1 MSTAQAD
8 LLRDLEIVTMMAGLM
23 EAYLVSD
30 FLFKPMPDLPGAPPL
45 TPGNFLLRRHRL
57 FALQDQFLRA
67 NQRQSLAEAATQ
79 FDDETR
85 KRPQVFQ
92 AKANRELK
100 NRANQWRDYIKEME
114 EDFVPAFYNN
124 QVETRAIIQA
134 LAARFAGSP
143 GVLDPD
149 ALDMVTELDS
159 QLRLYWQDGKFVWDE
174 GWQPA
179 YPQHKYWWLYGT
191 FE

>member
-8 LLRDLEIVTMMAGLM
+8 LLKDLEIVTMMAELM

-30 FLFKPMPDLPGAPPL
+30 LLFKPTPDLPGAPPL

-57 FALQDQFLRA
+57 FALQEQFLNA
-67 NQRQSLAEAATQ
+67 DQRQNLAEAAAQ
-79 FDDETR
+79 FDNETR
-85 KRPQVFQ
+85 KRPQIFQ
-92 AKANRELK
+92 AKTNRELK
-100 NRANQWRDYIKEME
+100 NRANQWRDYLKEME

-134 LAARFAGSP
+134 LVDRFAGSP
-143 GVLDPD
+143 DVLDSN
-149 ALDMVTELDS
+149 ALELVAELDS
-159 QLRLYWQDGKFVWDE
+159 QLQLHWQDGKFVWDE

-179 YPQHKYWWLYGT
+179 YPQQKYWWLYGT